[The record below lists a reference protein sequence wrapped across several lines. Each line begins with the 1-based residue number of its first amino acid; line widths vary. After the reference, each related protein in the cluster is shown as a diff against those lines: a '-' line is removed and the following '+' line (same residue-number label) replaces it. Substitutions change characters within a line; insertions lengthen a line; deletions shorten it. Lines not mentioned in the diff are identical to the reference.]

1 MLPKASFA
9 VFKARPGDMHK
20 IVNTRTDSAA
30 GSDVTAEFGMRWS
43 LEHLLNSFFTSI
55 LAVESLE
62 HDPMPVAK
70 GSSLPYVRQL
80 HHHLPIDSED
90 YSKLENFSVR
100 SHALENAAE
109 EATSGPRSQW
119 LDSAEE
125 HGEAE
130 MNPLLRLAHFV
141 RHQIELASHY
151 CLVCHAPM
159 VVLGVRPFVCDNPLC
174 VHQFEELGLGA
185 NPDVEVEKNPE
196 VVDLLI
202 SLCWHYVS
210 KAPALENM
218 PSWKM
223 LRGFRRCTGTLDS
236 FEFNSSSA
244 TGPDMSAIPN
254 TQSCLRLTGR
264 DAKLQS
270 ELKAGDSIRIVAA
283 DGVGWM
289 GSVRGN
295 HEIRLIKDVNPSY
308 LELEQPFTFPV
319 DGTQGFEVLAQDSN
333 EDSWDIGFEV
343 ASVIDRLPKVSEMQK
358 WVEQGATIK
367 SKLDQKD
374 GRLFPVLR
382 WILCSF
388 RVCVCV

>member
-1 MLPKASFA
+1 MASLSDQESEFDDDEMQEEESQLEMTDLVLWKDAGGQDALEAAINAVKKFGYGASWSTRSWSNEVVMGLELPFERLGLSTERAHSLRLEPGCTVVIKIIVNASERA
-9 VFKARPGDMHK
+9 AQGLLKPSRPGDMHK

-80 HHHLPIDSED
+80 HHNLTIDSED

-159 VVLGVRPFVCDNPLC
+159 VVLGVRPFVCDNLLC

-264 DAKLQS
+264 DTKLQS
-270 ELKAGDSIRIVAA
+270 ELKAGDSIRIVAS
-283 DGVGWM
+283 DGV
-289 GSVRGN
+289 
-295 HEIRLIKDVNPSY
+295 
-308 LELEQPFTFPV
+308 
-319 DGTQGFEVLAQDSN
+319 
-333 EDSWDIGFEV
+333 
-343 ASVIDRLPKVSEMQK
+343 
-358 WVEQGATIK
+358 
-367 SKLDQKD
+367 
-374 GRLFPVLR
+374 
-382 WILCSF
+382 
-388 RVCVCV
+388 